1 MVNDLIKL
9 LWNRWIGEKRID
21 HPEVAKA
28 KRKRMADVD
37 TIRHRDVKEI
47 GSEWMAYQAWQQLGI
62 EERLLSLHWSKEQVQ
77 LATTQ
82 IVSRA
87 VYSASELEMSRW
99 IQENSAIC
107 EIIQD
112 KLYQS
117 AHNLYRVKDELEQ
130 HLSNR
135 TNELFDLDDK
145 IILYDQTNTYF
156 EYRMQDSEIAKYGR
170 SKEQRNDAKLIV
182 LTLVINLEGFTAQSQ
197 EDQKIII
204 RRCSEPSEKLL
215 ALYSALRY
223 KPFPFT
229 KLKSVVHKSEFQK
242 KTIPSKYLVFRR
254 FGCNV
259 G

>member
-1 MVNDLIKL
+1 
-9 LWNRWIGEKRID
+9 
-21 HPEVAKA
+21 
-28 KRKRMADVD
+28 
-37 TIRHRDVKEI
+37 
-47 GSEWMAYQAWQQLGI
+47 MAYQAWQQLGI

-87 VYSASELEMSRW
+87 VYPASELETSRW

-145 IILYDQTNTYF
+145 IILYDLTNTYF
-156 EYRMQDSEIAKYGR
+156 EGRM
-170 SKEQRNDAKLIV
+170 
-182 LTLVINLEGFTAQSQ
+182 
-197 EDQKIII
+197 
-204 RRCSEPSEKLL
+204 
-215 ALYSALRY
+215 
-223 KPFPFT
+223 
-229 KLKSVVHKSEFQK
+229 
-242 KTIPSKYLVFRR
+242 
-254 FGCNV
+254 
-259 G
+259 

>member
-1 MVNDLIKL
+1 MYFKVSYRKNPETGNSCGYYRLVESYRNEYDRICHRTILHVGFIDSIEPEQINKIQKQLTLRAEGKIECFVEETDALVNDLIKL

-28 KRKRMADVD
+28 KRKRMVDVD

-82 IVSRA
+82 IVSQA

-117 AHNLYRVKDELEQ
+117 AHNLYRVKE
-130 HLSNR
+130 
-135 TNELFDLDDK
+135 
-145 IILYDQTNTYF
+145 
-156 EYRMQDSEIAKYGR
+156 
-170 SKEQRNDAKLIV
+170 
-182 LTLVINLEGFTAQSQ
+182 
-197 EDQKIII
+197 
-204 RRCSEPSEKLL
+204 
-215 ALYSALRY
+215 
-223 KPFPFT
+223 
-229 KLKSVVHKSEFQK
+229 
-242 KTIPSKYLVFRR
+242 
-254 FGCNV
+254 
-259 G
+259 